1 MHAFVTCLLDR
12 TGLLHFDL
20 YLLIIIASLNQSQ
33 VHAELSALALTAR
46 ILDLGRSSIQQVN
59 SMDLL
64 SSMDMLYD
72 IQQPHEATA
81 SRLTLKQ
88 I

>member
-12 TGLLHFDL
+12 PRLLHFDL
-20 YLLIIIASLNQSQ
+20 YLLIIIASLHQSQ
-33 VHAELSALALTAR
+33 VHAELSALPLTAC
-46 ILDLGRSSIQQVN
+46 IPDLGDSSTQQVK

-64 SSMDMLYD
+64 SNMDMLSA

-81 SRLTLKQ
+81 SKLTLKQ
-88 I
+88 M